1 MPAAIFCRVS
11 VEIVNRAEQ
20 MAWVVKGGIYLHFSE
35 NVEILEI
42 CLSFMIQPTWT
53 QRVPRRL
60 KDVVNASRLWTV
72 DPVLVFKLRKK
83 YSTISLVRALPL
95 LPQLI

>member
-72 DPVLVFKLRKK
+72 DPVLVFKLERN
-83 YSTISLVRALPL
+83 IAQFL
-95 LPQLI
+95 